1 VERENPMKNK
11 NILISGASVAGPALA
26 YWLHCYG
33 FHPTVVEKEPAL
45 REGGYKVDIRGAA
58 VEVLDHMNLLSTV
71 RQESTDMQ
79 GASYVNRAGRTLA
92 TMDANFFGGRVDE
105 DVEIMRG
112 DLSRILYEATRQD
125 IEYIFDD
132 SITSLTQ
139 NEDGVQVTFAH
150 SKPRSFDLVVGA
162 DGLHSGVRALEFGHE
177 TEFIRRLGHYI
188 AIFTTPNHLDLDRW
202 ELFYAAPGK
211 TTNVYST
218 RRDTSAKALFL
229 FSATTLKYD
238 YRDTE
243 QQKKILAERFRGV
256 GWEVP
261 ILLDS
266 MWQAPDFYFDSISQ
280 VYMDCWSNER
290 VVLVGDAGYC
300 ASPASGQGTSLALVG
315 AYVLAGE
322 LAAAEGDHRIG
333 FTRYENEMRAF
344 VEQNQKLAM
353 QNLPGMVMQSQWQ
366 IWMQTQM
373 IRMLPFLPG
382 KERIIGRITEAI
394 HQAAT
399 GIELK
404 DYHVHVQTAL
414 PYRKL

>member
-1 VERENPMKNK
+1 MKNK
-11 NILISGASVAGPALA
+11 NILISGASIAGPALA
-26 YWLHCYG
+26 YWLRCYG

-58 VEVLDHMNLLSTV
+58 VEVLAHMNLLTAV
-71 RQESTDMQ
+71 RQESIDMQ
-79 GASYVNRAGRTLA
+79 GASYVNRAGTRLA

-125 IEYIFDD
+125 TEYIFDD
-132 SITSLTQ
+132 SITFLAQ
-139 NEDGVQVTFAH
+139 NENGVEVTFAH
-150 SKPRSFDLVVGA
+150 SKPRNFDLVVGA
-162 DGLHSGVRALEFGHE
+162 DGLHSAVRALEFGHE
-177 TEFIRRLGHYI
+177 SEFIRHLGHYI
-188 AIFTTPNHLDLDRW
+188 AIFTTSNHLDLDRW
-202 ELFYAAPGK
+202 ELLYAAPGR

-229 FSATTLKYD
+229 FSATTLSYD

-261 ILLDS
+261 TLLDS

-322 LAAAEGDHRIG
+322 LAAAEGDHRTG

-344 VEQNQKLAM
+344 VEQNQKLAL
-353 QNLPGMVMQSQWQ
+353 QNLQGMVMQNRWQ
-366 IWMQTQM
+366 VWMQTQM
-373 IRMLPFLPG
+373 IRMLPYLPG

-399 GIELK
+399 AIKLK
-404 DYHVHVQTAL
+404 DYHAHVQTAS